1 METPSEPIVY
11 VIDDDPAMLDSLACL
26 MQSVAIPVQTFAAPD
41 EFFASRD
48 PARAGCLVLDLR
60 MPYESGLEVQERLLA
75 TEQPIPVIFVSGH
88 ADIPAAVRAM
98 KRGAV
103 EFLTKPFSEE
113 ALLSAVRRAL
123 QRDREQRRERRDLG
137 YVRAR
142 LDSLTAREGQ
152 VLEFLVAGASNKETA
167 RALSISPKT
176 VELHRANVMRKMAA
190 GSLADLVKMYVR
202 SQGGEAGG
210 TRPAAP

>member
-26 MQSVAIPVQTFAAPD
+26 MQSVAIPVQTFAAAD

-167 RALSISPKT
+167 RALGISPKT
-176 VELHRANVMRKMAA
+176 VELHRANVMRKMDA

-202 SQGGEAGG
+202 SQGGEVGG
-210 TRPAAP
+210 TRQASP

>member
-167 RALSISPKT
+167 RALGISPKT